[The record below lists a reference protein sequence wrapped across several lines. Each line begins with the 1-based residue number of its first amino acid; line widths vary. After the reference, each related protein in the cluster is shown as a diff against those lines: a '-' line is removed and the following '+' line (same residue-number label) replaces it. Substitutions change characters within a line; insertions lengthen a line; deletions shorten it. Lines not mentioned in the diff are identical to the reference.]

1 MQIHAVP
8 SKSASIFITAILFQ
22 EIVAKKFQK
31 DLNNNLPQTGY
42 RLHIKVK
49 LNKRYICSKAEIL
62 KNKKGQGI
70 GKIRM
75 WSYGEKLKKS
85 MMGQVGIEKSS

>member
-31 DLNNNLPQTGY
+31 DSPQTGY

-49 LNKRYICSKAEIL
+49 LNKIYLLENWDT

-75 WSYGEKLKKS
+75 WSYEEKLKKS
-85 MMGQVGIEKSS
+85 KMGQVGIEKSS